1 MQQWL
6 FCSSPSYSDLVQH
19 PIVLVKHMAGTLK
32 RLRRKTR
39 ASQRNYED
47 VLVSTLHLWMPFL
60 LPADTR
66 EKLRSRSCTWS
77 SAKHERMLSKRFRN
91 TWIEHFHVIVLV
103 HGSMLSKVEN
113 VVLPDD
119 SSCMILDE
127 PVRMSFLDDWWY
139 YMVTMPWPAF
149 ILVMEDWRKRGGFRR
164 RGSLP
169 TVGFLDA
176 RWNADRT
183 PALQS
188 LDIRVMKSMSST
200 AFQLE
205 LERRRCAATRE
216 ALVGTRAFC
225 ETEVDSLALQSVTA
239 TINYVTHRFE
249 Q

>member
-6 FCSSPSYSDLVQH
+6 FCSRTCYSNFVQH

-66 EKLRSRSCTWS
+66 EKLRFKRASCTWY
-77 SAKHERMLSKRFRN
+77 SARNERMLSKRFRN
-91 TWIEHFHVIVLV
+91 AWIEHFHVIVVVSAGKLQALESLV
-103 HGSMLSKVEN
+103 R
-113 VVLPDD
+113 PDD
-119 SSCMILDE
+119 SSCRILDE
-127 PVRMSFLDDWWY
+127 PMYLAFPQCHLY
-139 YMVTMPWPAF
+139 HMVTMPWPAF
-149 ILVMEDWRKRGGFRR
+149 RLVMEDWIKRDDYKCFWEL
-164 RGSLP
+164 SQIA
-169 TVGFLDA
+169 FLDV

-200 AFQLE
+200 ALQLE
-205 LERRRCAATRE
+205 LERRRCAAIRE
-216 ALVGTRAFC
+216 FFAKLK
-225 ETEVDSLALQSVTA
+225 
-239 TINYVTHRFE
+239 
-249 Q
+249 